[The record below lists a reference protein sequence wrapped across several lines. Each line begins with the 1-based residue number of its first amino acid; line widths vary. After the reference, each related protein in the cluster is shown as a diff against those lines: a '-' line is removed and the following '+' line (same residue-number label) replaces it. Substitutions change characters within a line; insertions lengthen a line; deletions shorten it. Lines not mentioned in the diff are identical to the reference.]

1 MLFISCYYDH
11 YYHYCLEI
19 FFCWIWSRY
28 WKAAMFR
35 RFPKEVTLCQQAPKD
50 LVTELRK
57 PAYFPKSKWA
67 AWGHHLWKF
76 PLDLIQETLPAL
88 SARPAAQRGLIS
100 NGEIVCVLGTAA
112 QRPVA
117 APLPCPSSGQ
127 PLWGIHYGWPQTLLF
142 SPNWWLGGSREGHSA
157 FSTLIT
163 MISKKLRV

>member
-28 WKAAMFR
+28 WKGAMFR

-57 PAYFPKSKWA
+57 AAYFPKSKWA

-76 PLDLIQETLPAL
+76 PLDLIQETRPAL
-88 SARPAAQRGLIS
+88 SARPPVRRGLIS
-100 NGEIVCVLGTAA
+100 NGETVCVLGRAA
-112 QRPVA
+112 QRTAA
-117 APLPCPSSGQ
+117 APSLALPLVSP
-127 PLWGIHYGWPQTLLF
+127 YGEF
-142 SPNWWLGGSREGHSA
+142 IMVGHSHG
-157 FSTLIT
+157 SSLQTGG
-163 MISKKLRV
+163 

>member
-28 WKAAMFR
+28 WKGVMFR

-57 PAYFPKSKWA
+57 AAYFPKSKWA

-76 PLDLIQETLPAL
+76 PLDLIQETRPAL
-88 SARPAAQRGLIS
+88 SARPPVRKGLIS
-100 NGEIVCVLGTAA
+100 NSETVCVLGRAA
-112 QRPVA
+112 QRPAA
-117 APLPCPSSGQ
+117 APSLALPLVSP
-127 PLWGIHYGWPQTLLF
+127 YGEF
-142 SPNWWLGGSREGHSA
+142 IMVGHSHC
-157 FSTLIT
+157 SSLQTGG
-163 MISKKLRV
+163 

>member
-19 FFCWIWSRY
+19 FLCWIWSRY
-28 WKAAMFR
+28 WKEAMFR

-57 PAYFPKSKWA
+57 PVYFPKSKWA

-88 SARPAAQRGLIS
+88 SARPPAQRGLIS

-112 QRPVA
+112 QKPAA
-117 APLPCPSSGQ
+117 APSLALPLVSPCGEFIMVGHRHCSS
-127 PLWGIHYGWPQTLLF
+127 LQT
-142 SPNWWLGGSREGHSA
+142 GG
-157 FSTLIT
+157 
-163 MISKKLRV
+163 